1 MKYEVTIQEV
11 HSAIVE
17 VEANT
22 PAEARKLAAI
32 ALENSNDDTKYS
44 YTLPMEDWPVAVK

>member
-17 VEANT
+17 V
-22 PAEARKLAAI
+22 EARKLAAI